1 MERIIHMKTLYLGP
15 DELLVAAK
23 LGFASDRLL
32 GEVAHDID
40 VIEERVREAV
50 PIARVIYLEP
60 DICATSGP
68 APLTEEIVVRSSD

>member
-1 MERIIHMKTLYLGP
+1 M
-15 DELLVAAK
+15 AAK
-23 LGFASDRLL
+23 LGFASDRPL

-40 VIEERVREAV
+40 VIEARVRDAV

-60 DICATSGP
+60 DILRTSGP